1 MKTYSIEEQ
10 ERTERIIKSEQICFV
25 GFSDENGIPYV
36 LPMNYGYESNIIYLH
51 SAQEGKSIRILEQN
65 PNVCITFCTQP
76 KLVWQHPDVACS
88 YRMQSESALCNGK
101 VVFEEDFEEKER
113 ILSIIMRQYTD
124 RDFKYSVPAVNN
136 VKIWRVAIDN
146 ISAKAFAVRHIN
158 AAFYK
163 DKPSL

>member
-10 ERTERIIKSEQICFV
+10 ERKERILKSKQICFV

-36 LPMNYGYESNIIYLH
+36 LPMNYGYEKDIIYLH
-51 SAQEGKSIRILEQN
+51 SAQEGKAIRILEKN
-65 PNVCITFCTQP
+65 PNVCITFCTKP

-88 YRMQSESALCNGK
+88 YRMQSESVICNGK
-101 VVFEEDFEEKER
+101 VVFEEQFEEKER
-113 ILSIIMRQYTD
+113 ILSIIMRQYSD

-136 VKIWRVAIDN
+136 VKVWKIAVDC
-146 ISAKAFAVRHIN
+146 ISAKSFAVRHMN

-163 DKPSL
+163 D

>member
-10 ERTERIIKSEQICFV
+10 ERKERILKSEQICFV

-36 LPMNYGYESNIIYLH
+36 LPMNYGYENDIVYLH
-51 SAQEGKSIRILEQN
+51 SAQEGKSIRIMEQN

-124 RDFKYSVPAVNN
+124 RDFKYSI
-136 VKIWRVAIDN
+136 K
-146 ISAKAFAVRHIN
+146 
-158 AAFYK
+158 
-163 DKPSL
+163 SLLSVELKLVCRSVL